1 MKRDRTR
8 IANPIYDG
16 AFKYLLADNRVARLF
31 LSTIIGEQI
40 TKLIFRPT
48 EYRADLE
55 EKHLTV
61 FRMDFTAGITLPDGS
76 KKLVILEIQKA
87 KFATDIMRFRRYLGS
102 QYSSTDNLHEV
113 NGHSQALP
121 IVSIYFLG
129 HPLENIE
136 SPVVKVVRQYQDASG
151 NVLTGAR
158 EDFIE
163 SLTHDSYV
171 VQIPRLKQR
180 RQNDLEC
187 LLCLF
192 DQSQKEP
199 GDAHHMSIVEEDYP
213 KRFQPVVRRLIKAAS
228 SVKVRNIMDVE
239 DEVLGEL
246 EGLERQIA
254 KKDAALQQKDA
265 VIEQKDAAL
274 ERKDEVIEQGQA
286 ALERK
291 DAALE
296 RAIVALVASG
306 LSEAQARSVVL
317 E

>member
-1 MKRDRTR
+1 MKRERTR

-16 AFKYLLADNRVARLF
+16 AFKYLLADERVARLF

-40 TKLIFRPT
+40 TKLDFRPT
-48 EYRADLE
+48 EYRADLK

-76 KKLVILEIQKA
+76 KKLIILEIQKA

-102 QYSSTDNLHEV
+102 QYSSTDNVREA
-113 NGHSQALP
+113 NGRNHALP

-151 NVLTGAR
+151 NVLNGAK

-180 RQNDLEC
+180 RQNDLES

-199 GDAHHMSIVEEDYP
+199 GDAHHMSIVEDDYP
-213 KRFQPVVRRLIKAAS
+213 KRFHPVIRRLIKAAS
-228 SVKVRNIMDVE
+228 DIEVRNIMDVE

-246 EGLERQIA
+246 EALERQVANREELIEQSRTEL
-254 KKDAALQQKDA
+254 ALKDA
-265 VIEQKDAAL
+265 VIEQKDIAL
-274 ERKDEVIEQGQA
+274 AQR
-286 ALERK
+286 

-296 RAIVALVASG
+296 RAIAALVASG
-306 LSEAQARSVVL
+306 LSEAQARAVVL
-317 E
+317 K